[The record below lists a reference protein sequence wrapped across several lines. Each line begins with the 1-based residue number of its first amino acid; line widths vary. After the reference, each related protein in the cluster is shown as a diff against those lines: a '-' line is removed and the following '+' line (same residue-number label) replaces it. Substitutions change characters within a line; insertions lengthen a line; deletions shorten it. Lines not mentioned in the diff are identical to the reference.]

1 MRIHLSFILIVIKK
15 IWWFKA
21 GRPLRVSFDLTIAV
35 AVGFFELNFK
45 GKNPTA
51 KANASLLQ
59 IQMNRYAANRLKGIL
74 VFDRLC
80 GIFTHKR
87 ICFCALD
94 TMTLK
99 NNQVERE
106 RSGRNGAVQA
116 LAFAFVPRFQ
126 PLEIHK
132 RNLGTTAM
140 GSTIRLRS
148 GASFTSLIQSYL
160 AF

>member
-1 MRIHLSFILIVIKK
+1 MR
-15 IWWFKA
+15 
-21 GRPLRVSFDLTIAV
+21 
-35 AVGFFELNFK
+35 
-45 GKNPTA
+45 
-51 KANASLLQ
+51 
-59 IQMNRYAANRLKGIL
+59 
-74 VFDRLC
+74 
-80 GIFTHKR
+80 
-87 ICFCALD
+87 
-94 TMTLK
+94 LK

-126 PLEIHK
+126 PLDIHK

-148 GASFTSLIQSYL
+148 GASFTSLVQSYL